1 MREDSAR
8 HGLAWVLLVVLT
20 GLVSAAFADKA
31 AEVGLTLAKQVYEAP
46 RGDDF
51 AGRAVMTLQ
60 EKGAKPR
67 SREML
72 VLRVEK
78 GPGERWSL
86 TRFLKPAD
94 VRGVAVLT
102 RDHPGDKSEQWLY
115 LPALG
120 RVRRISAS
128 RKGGRFVGSD
138 IYFEDLRDREVE
150 MDRHRYLGKRKLGKI
165 VCKVLESVPVDPAN
179 SVYTKRVSWIH
190 PASLLP
196 LRVDYFQ
203 RHSKKPVKRLQAKRI
218 RKIQGVWTVTDSV
231 MKDLTSGHR
240 TRIRYSGV
248 KYNQKLPDSLF
259 TSRALADERAGLAY
273 AP

>member
-1 MREDSAR
+1 MNIRYNRKGVAWLVLLGVVFLNGIVLAGSAEEQ
-8 HGLAWVLLVVLT
+8 GLA
-20 GLVSAAFADKA
+20 
-31 AEVGLTLAKQVYEAP
+31 LARQVYDAP

-51 AGRAVMTLQ
+51 AGRAIMTLR
-60 EKGAKPR
+60 ERGSKPR

-72 VLRVEK
+72 VFHVQKR
-78 GPGERWSL
+78 PGERWSL

-138 IYFEDLRDREVE
+138 VYFEDLRDREVE

-165 VCKVLESVPVDPAN
+165 VCKVLESVPVDPDN

-190 PASLLP
+190 PKSLLA
-196 LRVDYFQ
+196 LRVDFYQ
-203 RHSKKPVKRLQAKRI
+203 AHSSKPVKRLQARRI
-218 RKIQGVWTVTDSV
+218 RKVQGVWTVMDSV
-231 MKDLTSGHR
+231 MKDLESGHR
-240 TRIRYSGV
+240 TRIRYTRV
-248 KYNQKLPDSLF
+248 KYNQKLPDGLF
-259 TSRALADERAGLAY
+259 TSRSLADERAGLAY

>member
-1 MREDSAR
+1 MLLLAVVALAGAALADRTSEQ
-8 HGLAWVLLVVLT
+8 GLI
-20 GLVSAAFADKA
+20 
-31 AEVGLTLAKQVYEAP
+31 LAKQVYDAP
-46 RGDDF
+46 RGKDF
-51 AGRAVMTLQ
+51 AGRAIMTLR
-60 EKGAKPR
+60 EKGARPR
-67 SREML
+67 SRDML

-120 RVRRISAS
+120 RVRRISAG

-165 VCKVLESVPVDPAN
+165 VCKVLESVPVDPDN

-196 LRVDYFQ
+196 LRVDFYQ
-203 RHSKKPVKRLQAKRI
+203 ARSKKPMKRLQARRI
-218 RKIQGVWTVTDSV
+218 RKIQGIWTVTDSV
-231 MKDLTSGHR
+231 MKDLESGHR
-240 TRIRYSGV
+240 TRVRYSRV
-248 KYNQKLPDSLF
+248 KYNQELPDSLF
-259 TSRALADERAGLAY
+259 TSRALADERAGLVY